1 MSVHCRTPLRE
12 TIMKIVEN
20 MLRIA
25 SLEPVAT
32 HVLLITL
39 LSVVLVVSL
48 PVHP

>member
-1 MSVHCRTPLRE
+1 MN
-12 TIMKIVEN
+12 IVEF
-20 MLRIA
+20 MLRKA
-25 SLEPVAT
+25 SLEPVVT